1 MSVATDKRDTS
12 WVLYRML
19 HEKRA
24 YGVALAVNVSEIEQV
39 GAWTRVIPD
48 EKAASLM
55 LILYVLK
62 RAL

>member
-1 MSVATDKRDTS
+1 MSVATDKRETS

-39 GAWTRVIPD
+39 GAVNEGDSW
-48 EKAASLM
+48 
-55 LILYVLK
+55 
-62 RAL
+62 